1 MAAALEERNTRE
13 VLDRNEDI
21 KALKMEV
28 EVLVA
33 EKTRLT
39 AEVGGLSSARAEVE
53 NLRKEMNL
61 LKKQVEDAKGAKA
74 IASLLLNMP

>member
-39 AEVGGLSSARAEVE
+39 VEVGGLSSARAEVE
-53 NLRKEMNL
+53 NLRKETDL

>member
-1 MAAALEERNTRE
+1 MAAALEERNTHE
-13 VLDRNEDI
+13 VLDWNEDI

-74 IASLLLNMP
+74 IASLLLSMP

>member
-53 NLRKEMNL
+53 NLRKETNL

-74 IASLLLNMP
+74 IASLLLSMP